1 MCMQENLAPE
11 KPIQMSSKKII
22 SSKLNE
28 KASLPGM
35 VADYL
40 TGEIER
46 GIFKTGDTLPTEV
59 ELAEQFGVSRTVIR
73 EALARLKHD
82 GLLQSRQRVG
92 ATVAAPYQ
100 KRAFRMGAL
109 DPKDPEMLAH
119 LYEVRAILE
128 AGAAGLAAIR
138 SSKEDLEG
146 FREYIEKLDQAMSRG
161 RHATSFDL
169 GFHHHLGEAS
179 HNPLLEQLMS
189 FFNTKVSQLIQ
200 MAREK
205 SDKQP
210 ELAKSVQHEHVE
222 IFEAIESRDVDKA
235 MKIAMD
241 HLRSGAR
248 RQKLAI
254 FEDKE

>member
-1 MCMQENLAPE
+1 MSAKKLIAP
-11 KPIQMSSKKII
+11 
-22 SSKLNE
+22 KLND

-46 GIFKTGDTLPTEV
+46 GTFKSGDTLPTEV

-100 KRAFRMGAL
+100 KRAFRMGRL
-109 DPKDPEMLAH
+109 DPKDPDMLAQ

-128 AGAAGLAAIR
+128 TGAAGLAAIR
-138 SSKEDLEG
+138 STEEDLEG
-146 FREYIEKLDQAMSRG
+146 FREYISKLDHAIDKG
-161 RHATSFDL
+161 KHATSFDL

-179 HNPLLEQLMS
+179 HNPLLEELMG
-189 FFNTKVSQLIQ
+189 FFNTKISQLIQ

-205 SDKQP
+205 SDKKP
-210 ELAKSVQHEHVE
+210 ELAKAVQHEHVE
-222 IFEAIESRDVDKA
+222 MYEAIESGDAEKA
-235 MKIAMD
+235 MKRALE

-248 RQKLAI
+248 RQDLAI
-254 FEDKE
+254 FDDKKKT